1 MGKAIKDLR
10 DLSHSLQT
18 NRIQDIGIVESIRQ
32 LLNNLQKS
40 GRYKTDLSVAENFTG
55 IDKNTDLIMFRMVQE
70 IINNIMKHAK
80 ADQISVKI
88 EGNENE
94 VQLIIADNGIGFD
107 MEKFKTAGPG
117 IGLQNIFNRA
127 KMIHATVDIKSE
139 PGNGTAIILQAKS
152 K

>member
-1 MGKAIKDLR
+1 
-10 DLSHSLQT
+10 
-18 NRIQDIGIVESIRQ
+18 
-32 LLNNLQKS
+32 
-40 GRYKTDLSVAENFTG
+40 
-55 IDKNTDLIMFRMVQE
+55 MVQE

-80 ADQISVKI
+80 ADHISVDI

-94 VQLIIADNGIGFD
+94 AKLTITDNGIGFD

-127 KMIHATVDIKSE
+127 KMINATVDIKSE